1 MTSLKKI
8 AKQIGVSPSTVS
20 FVLNGKAKLMRISD
34 ELAVKIRETASREGY
49 EPNQVAVGLRTGQTK
64 TIGLIIEDI
73 SNSFF
78 SSLAKTIE
86 GEAKIHGYKVVYC
99 STDNDV
105 EKAKELVQMLFKQ
118 RVDGYLIT
126 PTPGMELEIKKLLVQ
141 KKPVV
146 LMDRFFPDGDASCV
160 LVDNFSGM
168 QLGVKHL
175 LDKGYKSIGL
185 ITVDLNLATM
195 LQREEAFINTLHEY
209 NRPINEKMIRRL
221 KYDIEREEA
230 VQQIGL
236 FIQEHQDMDALVFTT
251 NYLGIY
257 GLQSIRKLGLSLPED
272 LGMICFDD
280 HDIFNFYN
288 PGITVIQQPVREI
301 AKTSVSILLEQ
312 FNTAGKTIKNKQVF
326 LAAKMLVREST

>member
-1 MTSLKKI
+1 MTSLKNI

-20 FVLNGKAKLMRISD
+20 FVLNGKAKQMRISD
-34 ELAVKIRETASREGY
+34 DLANKILETANREGY
-49 EPNQVAVGLRTGQTK
+49 EPNHVAVGLRTGQTK

-86 GEAKIHGYKVVYC
+86 EEAKIHDYKVVYC
-99 STDNDV
+99 STDNNVVKGKD
-105 EKAKELVQMLFKQ
+105 LLQMLYKQ

-126 PTPGMELEIKKLLVQ
+126 PAPGMEVEIKKLVAQ

-146 LMDRFFPDGDASCV
+146 LMDRYFSDSEVPCV

-168 QLGVKHL
+168 QLGVTHL

-185 ITVDLNLATM
+185 VTVDLSLITM
-195 LQREEAFINTLHEY
+195 LQREEAFIDTLRQHDMAVGKEMILRLRY
-209 NRPINEKMIRRL
+209 N
-221 KYDIEREEA
+221 IERKEA
-230 VQQIGL
+230 VETIKVFIKENAGL
-236 FIQEHQDMDALVFTT
+236 DALVFTT

-257 GLQSIRKLGLSLPED
+257 GLQSIRDLGLRLPED

-280 HDIFNFYN
+280 HDIFDFYN
-288 PGITVIQQPVREI
+288 PGITVIQQPIEEI
-301 AKTSVSILLEQ
+301 AKTAMNILLEQ
-312 FNTAGKTIKNKQVF
+312 FNSAGKINKKQFF